1 MEILGGIVTAYIG
14 IVIISIL
21 LSTFFMWLGAKV
33 TNVKKAD
40 FINSLIA
47 AVGASVVTGLVS
59 WAFAGFAGVGAAVGY
74 LLGLALSVVV
84 IKAAYDI
91 DYSKALIIWIF
102 HLIATIIA
110 IFVAVAT
117 FADALLTI
125 LK

>member
-1 MEILGGIVTAYIG
+1 MTIIEAASAGIG
-14 IVIISIL
+14 
-21 LSTFFMWLGAKV
+21 K
-33 TNVKKAD
+33 D
-40 FINSLIA
+40 
-47 AVGASVVTGLVS
+47 
-59 WAFAGFAGVGAAVGY
+59 FAGVGAEVGY